1 MSLCFWYVN
10 QKNMICEYY
19 LMNNYQ
25 EEQPEIRKELMK
37 KVAEIA
43 KTEPLASRY
52 FNIMQNVMKRG
63 TPAILSELS
72 GLKRQ
77 LKETIP
83 GTKEQVI
90 VIFFG

>member
-1 MSLCFWYVN
+1 
-10 QKNMICEYY
+10 
-19 LMNNYQ
+19 
-25 EEQPEIRKELMK
+25 MK

-83 GTKEQVI
+83 GTKE
-90 VIFFG
+90 